1 MNVCLPAWTTFNG
14 SVHAPHTMLADEM
27 QLDTLYWPIVH
38 TEQVWH
44 VVLVVIPAPVEYRP
58 VWHVVHEAEEL
69 TVIPDEYVP
78 DRQDTQ
84 SVVLVAASP
93 VE

>member
-1 MNVCLPAWTTFNG
+1 
-14 SVHAPHTMLADEM
+14 MLADEM
-27 QLDTLYWPIVH
+27 QLDTLYWPIVQ

-44 VVLVVIPAPVEYRP
+44 VVLVVMPAPVEYRP
-58 VWHVVHEAEEL
+58 VWHVVHETDEL

-78 DRQDTQ
+78 DWQDAQ
-84 SVVLVAASP
+84 LVVLVAARP

>member
-1 MNVCLPAWTTFNG
+1 MNVYLLFWAASNG
-14 SVHAPHTMLADEM
+14 LVHALHTMLAELL

-44 VVLVVIPAPVEYRP
+44 VVLVVIPAPVEYCP
-58 VWHVVHEAEEL
+58 AWHVVHEAEEL